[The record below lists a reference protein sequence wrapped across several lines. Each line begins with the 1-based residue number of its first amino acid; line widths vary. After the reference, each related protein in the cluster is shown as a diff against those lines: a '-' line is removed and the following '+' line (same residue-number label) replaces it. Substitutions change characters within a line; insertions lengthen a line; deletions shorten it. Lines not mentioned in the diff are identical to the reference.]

1 MRPPSQAESTL
12 PSFLN
17 APLFRAEA
25 SRGATRAWSR
35 PASQS
40 GHGLSVWE
48 CSLLDVLSRRHDG
61 EGGRLQMKQV
71 ADAVVTDVSDA
82 GLRHLAEARPT
93 NDAALHEAL
102 KEVARN
108 PTDPSGPRRGGR

>member
-1 MRPPSQAESTL
+1 MHRC
-12 PSFLN
+12 
-17 APLFRAEA
+17 
-25 SRGATRAWSR
+25 SR
-35 PASQS
+35 PRPAGGDARPVKTCFAV

-82 GLRHLAEARPT
+82 GLRHLVE
-93 NDAALHEAL
+93 
-102 KEVARN
+102 
-108 PTDPSGPRRGGR
+108 GPHQ